1 MVSFQRCL
9 SGPCAVAALL
19 VSLSLVVLGGVAVAS
34 PVTDSIPA
42 IRAVDHEGKGNAAA
56 AKAWSVLAAA
66 DASALPDI
74 LAGMDGANP
83 LAANWLRAAVD
94 AVVTKAGG
102 NGKLPLDSLV
112 RFLGETKHDPRARR
126 LAFDLVKGA
135 DPARAEKLLDG
146 MVEDPSVE
154 LRRDAVAKV
163 IARAEALKGEEKKEE
178 ALAAYQKAFAASR
191 NVEQIQALATAIREL
206 GGTVDLTGHFGFL
219 RQWQIVGPFDNSEG
233 KGFAAVY
240 PPEEKLDL
248 SASLDGKEGQVSWQA
263 VETGDEYGIVNVNLT
278 YPPPAPPA
286 DAKAADGESKE
297 GLKGVLAYAVTDFVS
312 AEDRPAE
319 IRLGCK
325 NAWKIWLNG
334 EPVFER
340 EEYHRGMEI
349 DQYRMPVTLRKGPNT
364 ILVKLCQDEQRRP
377 WTTEW
382 EFQLRVC
389 DEVGTAIHP
398 VGSVATGSK

>member
-1 MVSFQRCL
+1 MRFSIRPSCGWRGPALIVVGL
-9 SGPCAVAALL
+9 SSVLTGVHASAATVAE
-19 VSLSLVVLGGVAVAS
+19 SVA
-34 PVTDSIPA
+34 A

-56 AKAWSVLAAA
+56 AEAWKVLATAPPG
-66 DASALPDI
+66 ALVEI
-74 LAGMDGANP
+74 LAAMDGANP

-94 AVVTKAGG
+94 AVVARAGG
-102 NGKLPLDSLV
+102 AGKVPLEALE
-112 RFLGETKHDPRARR
+112 RFLADAKHDPRARR

-135 DPARAEKLLDG
+135 DPARADALLDG
-146 MVEDPSVE
+146 MSQDPSVE

-163 IARAEALKGEEKKEE
+163 IAAAKALETAGKKEE
-178 ALAAYQKAFAASR
+178 ALAEYRRAFDAAR
-191 NVEQIQALATAIREL
+191 NVEQIQALATSIRDL
-206 GGTVDLTGHFGFL
+206 GGTVDLTRHFGFL
-219 RQWQIVGPFDNSEG
+219 RNWRVIGPFDNTDG

-240 PPEEKLDL
+240 PPESAIDPA
-248 SASLDGKEGQVSWQA
+248 ASLDGKEGKVAWQPVDSA
-263 VETGDEYGIVNVNLT
+263 DEYGIVNVNLV

-286 DAKAADGESKE
+286 DAKAPEGESKE
-297 GLKGVLAYAVTDFVS
+297 GLKGVVAYAVTEFDS
-312 AEDRPAE
+312 AEARPAE
-319 IRLGCK
+319 LRLGCK

-349 DQYRMPVTLRKGPNT
+349 DQYKMPVRLRKGPNT
-364 ILVKLCQDEQRRP
+364 ILVKICQDEQRRP

-398 VGSVATGSK
+398 AGTPAR

>member
-1 MVSFQRCL
+1 MVFHRRFPAAL
-9 SGPCAVAALL
+9 NAVAFLLALPG
-19 VSLSLVVLGGVAVAS
+19 GGVAVAS
-34 PVTDSIPA
+34 PVTDALPA

-56 AKAWSVLAAA
+56 AKAWGVIAAA

-102 NGKLPLDSLV
+102 SAKLPLDSLV
-112 RFLGETKHDPRARR
+112 RFLAETKHDPRARR
-126 LAFDLVKGA
+126 LAFDLVRGA
-135 DPARAEKLLDG
+135 DAARADKLLDG

-163 IARAEALKGEEKKEE
+163 IARADALKAGEKKEE
-178 ALAAYQKAFAASR
+178 ALAAYQKAFSASR
-191 NVEQIQALATAIREL
+191 NVEQIQALATTIREL

-219 RQWQIVGPFDNSEG
+219 RRWQIVAPFDNTEG
-233 KGFAAVY
+233 KGFATVY
-240 PPEEKLDL
+240 PPEEMLDL
-248 SASLDGKEGQVSWQA
+248 SAALDGKEGKVLWQP
-263 VETGDEYGIVNVNLT
+263 VETGDEYGVVNVNLS

-286 DAKAADGESKE
+286 DAKPADSDSKE
-297 GLKGVLAYAVTDFVS
+297 GLKGVIAYAVTEFVS

-319 IRLGCK
+319 IRLGSK

-334 EPVFER
+334 SPVFER

-364 ILVKLCQDEQRRP
+364 ILIKVCQDEQRRP

-398 VGSVATGSK
+398 LGGPDSAAK

>member
-1 MVSFQRCL
+1 MRFSIRPPRGWRGPALVVVGLASAL
-9 SGPCAVAALL
+9 SGAASAATVGESVA
-19 VSLSLVVLGGVAVAS
+19 
-34 PVTDSIPA
+34 A
-42 IRAVDHEGKGNAAA
+42 IRAVDHDGKGNAAA
-56 AKAWSVLAAA
+56 AEAWKVLAAA
-66 DASALPDI
+66 PPGTLTEI
-74 LAGMDGANP
+74 LAAMDGANP

-94 AVVTKAGG
+94 AVVARAGG
-102 NGKLPLDSLV
+102 AGKLPLEALE
-112 RFLGETKHDPRARR
+112 RFLADAKHDPRARR
-126 LAFDLVKGA
+126 LAFDLVKEA

-146 MVEDPSVE
+146 MAEDPSVE

-163 IARAEALKGEEKKEE
+163 IAAAKALEAAGKKEE
-178 ALAAYQKAFAASR
+178 ALVAYRRAFDAAR
-191 NVEQIQALATAIREL
+191 NVEQIQALAASIRDL

-219 RQWQIVGPFDNSEG
+219 RNWRIIGPFDNTEG

-240 PPEEKLDL
+240 PPETAIDPA
-248 SASLDGKEGQVSWQA
+248 ASLDGKEGKVAWQPVDSA
-263 VETGDEYGIVNVNLT
+263 DEYGIVNVNLV

-286 DAKAADGESKE
+286 DAKAPEGETKE
-297 GLKGVLAYAVTDFVS
+297 GLKGVVAYAVTEFDA
-312 AEDRPAE
+312 AEARPAE
-319 IRLGCK
+319 LRLGCK

-349 DQYRMPVTLRKGPNT
+349 DQYKMPIRLRKGPNT
-364 ILVKLCQDEQRRP
+364 ILVKICQDEQRRP

-398 VGSVATGSK
+398 TPTPAR

>member
-1 MVSFQRCL
+1 MVSHPRSPAAL
-9 SGPCAVAALL
+9 GAVAFLLALPG
-19 VSLSLVVLGGVAVAS
+19 GGVAVAS
-34 PVTDSIPA
+34 PVTDALPA

-56 AKAWSVLAAA
+56 AKAWSVIAAA

-102 NGKLPLDSLV
+102 SAKLPLDSLV
-112 RFLGETKHDPRARR
+112 RFLADSKHDPRARR
-126 LAFDLVKGA
+126 LAFDLVRGA
-135 DPARAEKLLDG
+135 DAARADKLLDG

-163 IARAEALKGEEKKEE
+163 IARADALKTGEKKEE
-178 ALAAYQKAFAASR
+178 ALAAYQKAFSASR
-191 NVEQIQALATAIREL
+191 NVEQIQALATTIREL

-219 RQWQIVGPFDNSEG
+219 RRWRIVGPFDNTEG
-233 KGFAAVY
+233 KGFATVY
-240 PPEEKLDL
+240 PPEETLDL
-248 SASLDGKEGQVSWQA
+248 SAALDGKEGKVLWQP
-263 VETGDEYGIVNVNLT
+263 VETGDEYGVVNVNLS

-286 DAKAADGESKE
+286 DAKPADSDSQE
-297 GLKGVLAYAVTDFVS
+297 GLKGVIAYAVTEFVS

-319 IRLGCK
+319 IRLGSK

-334 EPVFER
+334 SPVFER

-364 ILVKLCQDEQRRP
+364 ILIKVCQDEQRRP

-398 VGSVATGSK
+398 LGGPDSAAK

>member
-1 MVSFQRCL
+1 
-9 SGPCAVAALL
+9 
-19 VSLSLVVLGGVAVAS
+19 
-34 PVTDSIPA
+34 
-42 IRAVDHEGKGNAAA
+42 
-56 AKAWSVLAAA
+56 
-66 DASALPDI
+66 
-74 LAGMDGANP
+74 MDGANP

-102 NGKLPLDSLV
+102 SAKLPLDSLV
-112 RFLGETKHDPRARR
+112 RFLADSKHDPRARR
-126 LAFDLVKGA
+126 LAFDLVRGA
-135 DPARAEKLLDG
+135 DAARADKLLDG

-163 IARAEALKGEEKKEE
+163 IARADALKTGEKKEE
-178 ALAAYQKAFAASR
+178 ALAAYQKAFSASR
-191 NVEQIQALATAIREL
+191 NVEQIQALATTIREL

-219 RQWQIVGPFDNSEG
+219 RRWRIVGPFDNTEG
-233 KGFAAVY
+233 KGFATVY
-240 PPEEKLDL
+240 PPEETLDL
-248 SASLDGKEGQVSWQA
+248 SAALDGKEGKVLWQP
-263 VETGDEYGIVNVNLT
+263 VETGDEYGVVNVNLS

-286 DAKAADGESKE
+286 DAKPADSDSQE
-297 GLKGVLAYAVTDFVS
+297 GLKGVIAYAVTEFVS

-319 IRLGCK
+319 IRLGSK

-334 EPVFER
+334 SPVFER

-364 ILVKLCQDEQRRP
+364 ILIKVCQDEQRRP

-398 VGSVATGSK
+398 LGGPDSAAK

>member
-1 MVSFQRCL
+1 MVFHRRFPAAL
-9 SGPCAVAALL
+9 GAVAFLLALPG
-19 VSLSLVVLGGVAVAS
+19 GGVAVAS
-34 PVTDSIPA
+34 PVTDALPA
-42 IRAVDHEGKGNAAA
+42 IRGVDHEGKGNAAA
-56 AKAWSVLAAA
+56 AKAWGVIAAA
-66 DASALPDI
+66 EASALPDI

-83 LAANWLRAAVD
+83 IAANWLRAAVD

-102 NGKLPLDSLV
+102 SAKLPVDSLV
-112 RFLGETKHDPRARR
+112 RFLADTKHDPRARR
-126 LAFDLVKGA
+126 LAFDLVRGA
-135 DPARAEKLLDG
+135 DAARADKLLDG

-163 IARAEALKGEEKKEE
+163 IARADALKTGEKKEE
-178 ALAAYQKAFAASR
+178 ALAAYQKAFSASR
-191 NVEQIQALATAIREL
+191 NVEQIQALATTIREL

-219 RQWQIVGPFDNSEG
+219 RRWQIVGPFDNTEG

-240 PPEEKLDL
+240 PPEETLDL
-248 SASLDGKEGQVSWQA
+248 SAALDGKEGKVLWQP
-263 VETGDEYGIVNVNLT
+263 VETGDEYGVVNVNLS

-286 DAKAADGESKE
+286 DAKPADSDSKE
-297 GLKGVLAYAVTDFVS
+297 GLKGVIAYAVTEFVS

-319 IRLGCK
+319 IRLGSK

-334 EPVFER
+334 SPVFER

-364 ILVKLCQDEQRRP
+364 ILIKVCQDEQRRP

-398 VGSVATGSK
+398 LGGPDSAAK

>member
-1 MVSFQRCL
+1 MVSHHRFPAAL
-9 SGPCAVAALL
+9 GAVAFLLALPG
-19 VSLSLVVLGGVAVAS
+19 GGVAVAS
-34 PVTDSIPA
+34 PVTDALPV

-56 AKAWSVLAAA
+56 AKAWSVIAAA

-83 LAANWLRAAVD
+83 IAANWLRSAID

-102 NGKLPLDSLV
+102 NARLPVDSLV
-112 RFLGETKHDPRARR
+112 RFLAETKHDPRARR
-126 LAFDLVKGA
+126 LAFDLVRGA
-135 DPARAEKLLDG
+135 DAARADKLLDG

-163 IARAEALKGEEKKEE
+163 IARADALKTGEKKEE
-178 ALAAYQKAFAASR
+178 ALVAYQKAFSASR
-191 NVEQIQALATAIREL
+191 NVEQIQALATTIREL

-219 RQWQIVGPFDNSEG
+219 RGWQIVGPFDNTDG
-233 KGFAAVY
+233 KGFATVY
-240 PPEEKLDL
+240 PPEETLDL
-248 SASLDGKEGQVSWQA
+248 SAALDGKEGKVLWQP
-263 VETGDEYGIVNVNLT
+263 VETADEYGVVNVNLS

-286 DAKAADGESKE
+286 DAKPADSDSKE
-297 GLKGVLAYAVTDFVS
+297 GLKGVIAYAVTEFVS

-319 IRLGCK
+319 IRLGTK

-334 EPVFER
+334 SPVFER

-364 ILVKLCQDEQRRP
+364 ILIKVCQDEQRRP

-398 VGSVATGSK
+398 LGGPDSVAK

>member
-1 MVSFQRCL
+1 MHRSFSAL
-9 SGPCAVAALL
+9 IAAALL
-19 VSLSLVVLGGVAVAS
+19 LAPLTASAATVAESL
-34 PVTDSIPA
+34 PVIL
-42 IRAVDHEGKGNAAA
+42 AVDHGGKGNAAA
-56 AKAWSVLAAA
+56 SKAWSVLAAA
-66 DASALPDI
+66 DSEALPDI
-74 LAGMDGANP
+74 LAAMDGANP

-94 AVVTKAGG
+94 AVVTKSGG
-102 NGKLPLDSLV
+102 NAKLPADSLV

-126 LAFDLVKGA
+126 LAFDLVKAA
-135 DPARAEKLLDG
+135 DPDRADKLLDG
-146 MVEDPSVE
+146 MIEDPSVE

-163 IARAEALKGEEKKEE
+163 IARAEALKAGDKKEE
-178 ALAAYQKAFAASR
+178 ALAAYQKAFSASR
-191 NVEQIQALATAIREL
+191 NVEQIKSLATSIRDL
-206 GGTVDLTGHFGFL
+206 GGTVDLTRHFGFL
-219 RQWQIVGPFDNSEG
+219 RSWQIVGPFDNTGG

-240 PPEEKLDL
+240 PPEERLELK
-248 SASLDGKEGQVSWQA
+248 AALDGKEGKVSWQP

-286 DAKAADGESKE
+286 DAKPAEGPKE
-297 GLKGVLAYAVTDFVS
+297 GLKGVIAYAVTEFVS

-319 IRLGCK
+319 IRLGSK

-334 EPVFER
+334 SPVFER

-364 ILVKLCQDEQRRP
+364 ILVKICQDEQRRP

-398 VGSVATGSK
+398 ASSPASDAK

>member
-1 MVSFQRCL
+1 MIRPAAAAC
-9 SGPCAVAALL
+9 AALL
-19 VSLSLVVLGGVAVAS
+19 LLASALPAAPVADAL
-34 PVTDSIPA
+34 PA
-42 IRAVDHEGKGNAAA
+42 IRAVDHEGKGNAEAA
-56 AKAWSVLAAA
+56 RAWRVLAAA
-66 DASALPDI
+66 DAEALPEI

-94 AVVTKAGG
+94 AVVARHGDR
-102 NGKLPLDSLV
+102 LPLEALV
-112 RFLGETKHDPRARR
+112 RFLGETDHDPRARR
-126 LAFDLVKGA
+126 LAFDLVKSA
-135 DPARAEKLLDG
+135 DPGRAEALLEG

-163 IARAEALKGEEKKEE
+163 VAAAEALKADGKTEE
-178 ALAAYQKAFAASR
+178 ALAAYRRAFDASR
-191 NVEQIQALATAIREL
+191 NVEQIQALAATIRGL
-206 GGTVDLTGHFGFL
+206 GGSVDVTRHFGFL
-219 RQWQIVGPFDNSEG
+219 RGWRVIGPFDNTGG

-240 PPEEKLDL
+240 PPETGIDP
-248 SASLDGKEGQVSWQA
+248 AATLDGKEGKVSWQP
-263 VETGDEYGIVNVNLT
+263 VESGDEYGVVNVNLV

-286 DAKAADGESKE
+286 DAKPAEGEPKE
-297 GLKGVLAYAVTDFVS
+297 GLKGVVAYAVTEFDA
-312 AEDRPAE
+312 AEERPAE
-319 IRLGCK
+319 LRLGCK

-334 EPVFER
+334 APVFER

-398 VGSVATGSK
+398 AGDAAAPAR

>member
-1 MVSFQRCL
+1 MVSHHRFPAAL
-9 SGPCAVAALL
+9 GAVAFLLALPG
-19 VSLSLVVLGGVAVAS
+19 GGVAVAS
-34 PVTDSIPA
+34 PVTDALPV

-56 AKAWSVLAAA
+56 AKAWSVIAAA

-83 LAANWLRAAVD
+83 IAANWLRSAID

-102 NGKLPLDSLV
+102 NARLPVDSLV
-112 RFLGETKHDPRARR
+112 RFLAETKHDPRARR
-126 LAFDLVKGA
+126 LAFDLVRGA
-135 DPARAEKLLDG
+135 DAARADKLLDG

-163 IARAEALKGEEKKEE
+163 IARADALKTGEKKEE
-178 ALAAYQKAFAASR
+178 ALAAYQKAFSASR
-191 NVEQIQALATAIREL
+191 NVEQIQALATTIREL
-206 GGTVDLTGHFGFL
+206 GGTVDLTRHFGFL
-219 RQWQIVGPFDNSEG
+219 RGWQIVGPFDNTEG
-233 KGFAAVY
+233 KGFATVY
-240 PPEEKLDL
+240 PPEETLDL
-248 SASLDGKEGQVSWQA
+248 SAALDGKEGKVLWQP
-263 VETGDEYGIVNVNLT
+263 VETADEYGVVNVNLS

-286 DAKAADGESKE
+286 DAKPADSDSKE
-297 GLKGVLAYAVTDFVS
+297 GLKGVIAYAVTEFVS

-319 IRLGCK
+319 IRLGTK

-334 EPVFER
+334 SPVFER

-364 ILVKLCQDEQRRP
+364 ILIKVCQDEQRRP

-398 VGSVATGSK
+398 LGGPDSVAK

>member
-1 MVSFQRCL
+1 MVSHHRFPAAL
-9 SGPCAVAALL
+9 GAVAFLLALPG
-19 VSLSLVVLGGVAVAS
+19 GGVAVAS
-34 PVTDSIPA
+34 PVTDALPV

-56 AKAWSVLAAA
+56 AKAWSVIAAA

-83 LAANWLRAAVD
+83 IAANWLRSAID

-102 NGKLPLDSLV
+102 NARLPVDSLV
-112 RFLGETKHDPRARR
+112 RFLAETKHDPRARR
-126 LAFDLVKGA
+126 LAFDLVRGA
-135 DPARAEKLLDG
+135 DAARADKLLDG

-163 IARAEALKGEEKKEE
+163 IARADALKTGEKKEE
-178 ALAAYQKAFAASR
+178 ALAAYQKAFSASR
-191 NVEQIQALATAIREL
+191 NVEQIQALATTIREL
-206 GGTVDLTGHFGFL
+206 GGTVDLTRHFGFL
-219 RQWQIVGPFDNSEG
+219 RGWQIVGPFDNTDG
-233 KGFAAVY
+233 KGFATVY
-240 PPEEKLDL
+240 PPEETLDL
-248 SASLDGKEGQVSWQA
+248 SAALDGKEGKVLWQP
-263 VETGDEYGIVNVNLT
+263 VETADEYGVVNVNLS

-286 DAKAADGESKE
+286 DAKPADSDSKE
-297 GLKGVLAYAVTDFVS
+297 GLKGVIAYAVTEFVS

-319 IRLGCK
+319 IRLGSK

-334 EPVFER
+334 SPVFER

-364 ILVKLCQDEQRRP
+364 ILIKVCQDEQRRP

-398 VGSVATGSK
+398 LGGPDSAAK

>member
-1 MVSFQRCL
+1 MVSLDRFL
-9 SGPCAVAALL
+9 VPPCVVAALL
-19 VSLSLVVLGGVAVAS
+19 AACAGEIAPAS
-34 PVTDSIPA
+34 PVTDAIPA

-56 AKAWSVLAAA
+56 AKAWAVLAAA

-74 LAGMDGANP
+74 LAAMDGANP

-94 AVVTKAGG
+94 AVVTRAGG
-102 NGKLPLDSLV
+102 TGNLPIDSLV

-126 LAFDLVKGA
+126 LAFDLVKAA
-135 DPARAEKLLDG
+135 DPTRADELLDG

-163 IARAEALKGEEKKEE
+163 ITRAEALKAEEKKAE
-178 ALAAYQKAFAASR
+178 ALAAYSMAFAASR
-191 NVEQIQALATAIREL
+191 NVEQIQALATAIRDL

-219 RQWQIVGPFDNSEG
+219 RRWQIIGPFDNTGG

-248 SASLDGKEGQVSWQA
+248 AAPLDGKEGKVSWQP
-263 VETGDEYGIVNVNLT
+263 VETGDEYGIVNVNLS

-286 DAKAADGESKE
+286 DAQPAEGPKE
-297 GLKGVLAYAVTDFVS
+297 GLKGVIAYAVTDFVS

-334 EPVFER
+334 APVFER

-349 DQYRMPVTLRKGPNT
+349 DQYRMPVTLRKGVNT
-364 ILVKLCQDEQRRP
+364 ILVKVCQDEQRRP

-389 DEVGTAIHP
+389 DELGTAIHDAAP
-398 VGSVATGSK
+398 PAAAAK

>member
-1 MVSFQRCL
+1 MVSFQWFL
-9 SGPCAVAALL
+9 TGWCAVASML
-19 VSLSLVVLGGVAVAS
+19 VSVSLVVCGAVAVAS
-34 PVTDSIPA
+34 PVTDSLPA
-42 IRAVDHEGKGNAAA
+42 ILAVDHEGKGNAAA
-56 AKAWSVLAAA
+56 AKAWGVIAAA
-66 DASALPDI
+66 DPSALPDI

-94 AVVTKAGG
+94 AVVTKSGG
-102 NGKLPLDSLV
+102 NAKLPVDSLV

-135 DPARAEKLLDG
+135 DPDRADKLLDG

-163 IARAEALKGEEKKEE
+163 IARAESLKVGEKKAE
-178 ALAAYQKAFAASR
+178 ALAAYQQAFSASR
-191 NVEQIQALATAIREL
+191 NVEQIKALASAIRDL
-206 GGTVDLTGHFGFL
+206 GGTVDLTRHFGFL
-219 RQWQIVGPFDNSEG
+219 RSWQIVGPFDNTEG

-240 PPEEKLDL
+240 PPEERLDL
-248 SASLDGKEGQVSWQA
+248 TASLDGKEGKVSWQP
-263 VETGDEYGIVNVNLT
+263 VETGDEYGIVNVNLS

-286 DAKAADGESKE
+286 DAQPAEGPKE
-297 GLKGVLAYAVTDFVS
+297 GLKGVIAYAVTEFVS

-319 IRLGCK
+319 IRLGSK

-334 EPVFER
+334 SPVFER

-364 ILVKLCQDEQRRP
+364 ILIKICHDEQRRP

-398 VGSVATGSK
+398 AASPASDAK

>member
-1 MVSFQRCL
+1 MVSLDRFL
-9 SGPCAVAALL
+9 VPPCVVAALL
-19 VSLSLVVLGGVAVAS
+19 AACAGEIAPAS
-34 PVTDSIPA
+34 PVTDAIPA

-56 AKAWSVLAAA
+56 AKAWAVLSAA

-74 LAGMDGANP
+74 LAAMDGANP

-94 AVVTKAGG
+94 AVVTRAGG
-102 NGKLPLDSLV
+102 AGSLPIDSLV

-126 LAFDLVKGA
+126 LAFDLVKAA
-135 DPARAEKLLDG
+135 DPTRADELLDG

-163 IARAEALKGEEKKEE
+163 ITRAEALKAEEKKAE
-178 ALAAYQKAFAASR
+178 ALAAYSMAFAASR
-191 NVEQIQALATAIREL
+191 NVEQIQALATAIRDL

-219 RQWQIVGPFDNSEG
+219 RRWQIIGPFDNTGG

-248 SASLDGKEGQVSWQA
+248 AAPLDGKEGKVSWQP
-263 VETGDEYGIVNVNLT
+263 VETGDEYGVVNVNLT

-286 DAKAADGESKE
+286 DAKPADGESKE
-297 GLKGVLAYAVTDFVS
+297 GLKGVIAYAVTDFVS

-334 EPVFER
+334 APVFER

-349 DQYRMPVTLRKGPNT
+349 DQYRMPVTLRKGVNT
-364 ILVKLCQDEQRRP
+364 ILVKVCQDEQRRP

-389 DEVGTAIHP
+389 DELGTAIHDAAP
-398 VGSVATGSK
+398 PAAAAK

>member
-1 MVSFQRCL
+1 MVSHHRSPAAL
-9 SGPCAVAALL
+9 GAVAFLLALP
-19 VSLSLVVLGGVAVAS
+19 GGAVAS
-34 PVTDSIPA
+34 PVTDALPA

-56 AKAWSVLAAA
+56 AKAWSVIAAA

-102 NGKLPLDSLV
+102 SAKLPLDSLV
-112 RFLGETKHDPRARR
+112 RFLADSKHDPRARR
-126 LAFDLVKGA
+126 LAFDLVRGA
-135 DPARAEKLLDG
+135 DAARADKLLDG

-163 IARAEALKGEEKKEE
+163 IARADALKTGEKKEE
-178 ALAAYQKAFAASR
+178 ALAAYQKAFSASR
-191 NVEQIQALATAIREL
+191 NVEQIQALATTIREL

-219 RQWQIVGPFDNSEG
+219 RRWRIVGPFDNTEG
-233 KGFAAVY
+233 KGFATVY
-240 PPEEKLDL
+240 PPEETLDL
-248 SASLDGKEGQVSWQA
+248 SAALDGKEGKVLWQP
-263 VETGDEYGIVNVNLT
+263 VETGDEYGVVNVNLS

-286 DAKAADGESKE
+286 DAKPADSDSKE
-297 GLKGVLAYAVTDFVS
+297 GLKGVIAYAVTEFVS

-319 IRLGCK
+319 IRLGSK

-334 EPVFER
+334 SPVFER

-364 ILVKLCQDEQRRP
+364 ILIKVCQDEQRRP

-398 VGSVATGSK
+398 LGGPDSAAK

>member
-1 MVSFQRCL
+1 MVSHRRSPAAL
-9 SGPCAVAALL
+9 GAVAFLFALPG
-19 VSLSLVVLGGVAVAS
+19 GGVALAS
-34 PVTDSIPA
+34 PVTDALPA

-56 AKAWSVLAAA
+56 AKAWGVIAAA
-66 DASALPDI
+66 EASALPDI

-83 LAANWLRAAVD
+83 IAANWLRAAVD

-102 NGKLPLDSLV
+102 SAKLPVDSLV
-112 RFLGETKHDPRARR
+112 RFLADTKHDPRARR
-126 LAFDLVKGA
+126 LAFDLVRGA
-135 DPARAEKLLDG
+135 DAARADKLLDG

-163 IARAEALKGEEKKEE
+163 IARADALKTGEKKEE
-178 ALAAYQKAFAASR
+178 ALAAYQKAFSASR
-191 NVEQIQALATAIREL
+191 NVEQIQALATTIREL

-219 RQWQIVGPFDNSEG
+219 RRWQIVGPFDNTEG

-240 PPEEKLDL
+240 PPEETLDL
-248 SASLDGKEGQVSWQA
+248 SAALDGKEGKVLWQP
-263 VETGDEYGIVNVNLT
+263 VETGDEYGVVNVNLS

-286 DAKAADGESKE
+286 DAKPADSDSKE
-297 GLKGVLAYAVTDFVS
+297 GLKGVIAYAVTEFVS

-319 IRLGCK
+319 IRLGSK

-334 EPVFER
+334 SPVFER

-364 ILVKLCQDEQRRP
+364 ILIKVCQDEQRRP

-398 VGSVATGSK
+398 LGGPDSAAK

>member
-1 MVSFQRCL
+1 MVSHHRSPAALGAVAFL
-9 SGPCAVAALL
+9 LALPGGGIAVAA
-19 VSLSLVVLGGVAVAS
+19 
-34 PVTDSIPA
+34 PITDALPA

-56 AKAWSVLAAA
+56 AKAWSVIAAA

-83 LAANWLRAAVD
+83 IAANWLRSAID

-102 NGKLPLDSLV
+102 NARLPVDSLV
-112 RFLGETKHDPRARR
+112 SFLADTKHDPRARR
-126 LAFDLVKGA
+126 LAFDLVRGA
-135 DPARAEKLLDG
+135 DAARADKLLDG

-163 IARAEALKGEEKKEE
+163 IARADALKTGEKKEE
-178 ALAAYQKAFAASR
+178 ALAAYQKAFSASR
-191 NVEQIQALATAIREL
+191 NVEQIQALATTIRAL

-219 RQWQIVGPFDNSEG
+219 RGWQIVGPFDNTEG
-233 KGFAAVY
+233 KGFATVY
-240 PPEEKLDL
+240 PPEETLDF
-248 SASLDGKEGQVSWQA
+248 SAALDGKEGKVLWQS
-263 VETGDEYGIVNVNLT
+263 VETGDEYGVVNVNLS

-286 DAKAADGESKE
+286 DAKPADSDSKE
-297 GLKGVLAYAVTDFVS
+297 GLKGVIAYAVTEFVS

-319 IRLGCK
+319 IRLGSK

-334 EPVFER
+334 SPVFER

-364 ILVKLCQDEQRRP
+364 ILIKVCQDEQRRP

-398 VGSVATGSK
+398 LGGPNSAAK

>member
-1 MVSFQRCL
+1 MVFHRRSPAAL
-9 SGPCAVAALL
+9 GAVAFLLALPG
-19 VSLSLVVLGGVAVAS
+19 GGVAVAS
-34 PVTDSIPA
+34 PVTDALPA

-56 AKAWSVLAAA
+56 AKAWGVIAAA

-102 NGKLPLDSLV
+102 SAKLPLDSLV
-112 RFLGETKHDPRARR
+112 RFLADSKHDPRARR
-126 LAFDLVKGA
+126 LAFDLVRGA
-135 DPARAEKLLDG
+135 DAARADKLLDG

-163 IARAEALKGEEKKEE
+163 IARADALKAGEKKEE
-178 ALAAYQKAFAASR
+178 ALAAYQKAFSASR
-191 NVEQIQALATAIREL
+191 NVEQIQALATTIREL

-219 RQWQIVGPFDNSEG
+219 RRWQIVGPFDNTEG
-233 KGFAAVY
+233 KGFATVY
-240 PPEEKLDL
+240 PPEETLDL
-248 SASLDGKEGQVSWQA
+248 SAALDGKEGKVLWQP
-263 VETGDEYGIVNVNLT
+263 VETGDEYGVVNVNLS

-286 DAKAADGESKE
+286 DAKPADSDSKE
-297 GLKGVLAYAVTDFVS
+297 GLKGVIAYAVTEFVS

-319 IRLGCK
+319 IRLGSK

-334 EPVFER
+334 NPVFER

-349 DQYRMPVTLRKGPNT
+349 DQYRMPVTLHKGPNT
-364 ILVKLCQDEQRRP
+364 ILIKVCQDEQRRP

-398 VGSVATGSK
+398 LGGPDSAAK

>member
-1 MVSFQRCL
+1 MVSLDRFLVPRC
-9 SGPCAVAALL
+9 V
-19 VSLSLVVLGGVAVAS
+19 VAVFLAVCAADGAPAS
-34 PVTDSIPA
+34 PVTDAIPA

-56 AKAWSVLAAA
+56 AKAWAVLAAA

-74 LAGMDGANP
+74 LAAMDGANP

-94 AVVTKAGG
+94 AVVTRAGG
-102 NGKLPLDSLV
+102 YGKLPLDSLV
-112 RFLGETKHDPRARR
+112 RFLGETDHDPRARR

-135 DPARAEKLLDG
+135 DPARADELLDG

-163 IARAEALKGEEKKEE
+163 IARAEALKADEKKEE
-178 ALAAYQKAFAASR
+178 ALSAYRRAFAASR
-191 NVEQIQALATAIREL
+191 NVEQIQALATAIRDL
-206 GGTVDLTGHFGFL
+206 GGSVDLTGHFGFL
-219 RQWQIVGPFDNSEG
+219 RRWRIIGPFDNTGG

-240 PPEEKLDL
+240 PPEEKLDF
-248 SASLDGKEGQVSWQA
+248 AAQLDGKEGKVAWQP
-263 VETGDEYGIVNVNLT
+263 VETGDEYGVVNVNLT

-286 DAKAADGESKE
+286 DAKPADGESKE
-297 GLKGVLAYAVTDFVS
+297 GLKGVIAYAVTDFVS

-334 EPVFER
+334 APVFER

-349 DQYRMPVTLRKGPNT
+349 DQYRMPVTLRKGVNT
-364 ILVKLCQDEQRRP
+364 ILVKVCQDEQRRP

-389 DEVGTAIHP
+389 DEVGTAIHDAAP
-398 VGSVATGSK
+398 HADAAK

>member
-1 MVSFQRCL
+1 MVSHHRSPAALGAVAFL
-9 SGPCAVAALL
+9 LALPGGGIAVAA
-19 VSLSLVVLGGVAVAS
+19 
-34 PVTDSIPA
+34 PITDALPA

-56 AKAWSVLAAA
+56 AKAWSVIAAA

-83 LAANWLRAAVD
+83 IAANWLRSAID

-102 NGKLPLDSLV
+102 NARLPVDSLV
-112 RFLGETKHDPRARR
+112 SFLADTKHDPRARR
-126 LAFDLVKGA
+126 LAFDLVRGA
-135 DPARAEKLLDG
+135 DAARADKLLDG
-146 MVEDPSVE
+146 MMEDPSVE

-163 IARAEALKGEEKKEE
+163 IARADALKTGEKKEE
-178 ALAAYQKAFAASR
+178 ALAAYQKAFSASR
-191 NVEQIQALATAIREL
+191 NVEQIQALATTIRAL

-219 RQWQIVGPFDNSEG
+219 RGWQIVGPFDNTEG
-233 KGFAAVY
+233 KGFATVY
-240 PPEEKLDL
+240 PPEETLDF
-248 SASLDGKEGQVSWQA
+248 SAALDGKEGKVLWQS
-263 VETGDEYGIVNVNLT
+263 VETGDEYGVVNVNLS

-286 DAKAADGESKE
+286 DAKPADSDSKE
-297 GLKGVLAYAVTDFVS
+297 GLKGVIAYAVTEFVS

-319 IRLGCK
+319 IRLGSK

-334 EPVFER
+334 SPVFER

-364 ILVKLCQDEQRRP
+364 ILIKVCQDEQRRP

-398 VGSVATGSK
+398 LGGPNSAAK